1 MNCHGCLG
9 ILPVNVSLNGEQ
21 KVVELLLL
29 ISHCESVGK
38 LKEADIFRISD
49 LDIRVINLPGVS
61 RADQLPALRQTT
73 SVTKSFFTNGKSYFC
88 VNRQNAMSQTAI
100 HLSQQQQYKSME
112 RPPGSSHKFVWNRGM
127 FHRFKQY
134 AVSDDWVFKVTCGG
148 VSIRTVNIYGE
159 HAQLCV
165 VYRQSCE
172 RAGTRFLT
180 RGVDENGHVANFVES
195 EIIICSNEKLAC
207 YVLTRGSIPLFW
219 DQPGIQVGAHKTRF
233 TREHIFSASALLKH
247 IYFMRHQYGHFAI
260 VDLLGVNRGSEDV
273 LSKAF
278 AAQLQSF
285 PVTKAV
291 PYVHFDFH
299 AECPA
304 TDQERRK
311 QGLQKFC
318 NLIQNTVPGGMGGF
332 GFFYHDEAGL
342 PGSTRTQIGVFRV
355 NCLDCLDRTNM
366 LQGLFAERVLP
377 SMLSSIFGNQTQVAL
392 EKFLLS
398 LPDMVKFCG
407 DEVSK
412 MYAGTGA
419 LSADDRTGKI
429 FDAGKS
435 AARTFQN
442 NFFDEAK
449 QHSFDLVR
457 NTLFSEHPVYQKSR
471 MLCNDVDLNV
481 PFKLREYIC
490 DNQLTY
496 SEMKKMR
503 VCIGT
508 WNVNGGKQFQKDETK
523 DETDISLWLFNA
535 PSESLKQFPPV
546 NGYVADGADFNLLPD
561 IYAIGFEEIVDLDLK
576 NIVST
581 SHITADQWHEK
592 LSQLFCP
599 KGYSSVLK
607 GCQLVG
613 VCLFVFVK
621 NEHVPHVK
629 SISSQSLKTGLKGT
643 AGNKGGV
650 AIRFQLHA
658 TSMCFVCAHFAAG
671 QSNFGERNS
680 DFHSLVSRFKF
691 PPYNQSLHDH
701 DYVFWCGDFNY
712 RIEMENYLTR
722 DYITMCQWP
731 KLLENDQLTLQR
743 SEGNVFDGYSEG
755 PVMFAPTY
763 KYDLLTDEY
772 DSSEKCRTPA
782 WTDRVLWKRRSAFF
796 YLPIE
801 YWPKDLDWPSGE
813 NYQLVQPLISSGKIG
828 CFCRGLGLLWSR

>member
-1 MNCHGCLG
+1 ML
-9 ILPVNVSLNGEQ
+9 V
-21 KVVELLLL
+21 
-29 ISHCESVGK
+29 SHCESVGK
-38 LKEADIFRISD
+38 LRDAEIFRITD
-49 LDIRVINLPGVS
+49 LDVRVLNIPGVS
-61 RADQLPALRQTT
+61 RFDQIPALRQT
-73 SVTKSFFTNGKSYFC
+73 VLITKGFFTSGRSYFC
-88 VNRQNAMSQTAI
+88 VNRQNGTSEMAI
-100 HLSQQQQYKSME
+100 HLSQQVQSRSLE
-112 RPPGSSHKFVWNRGM
+112 STDFLKFVWNRGM
-127 FHRFKQY
+127 FHRFKQFD
-134 AVSDDWVFKVTCGG
+134 VSDKWTFKVICGG
-148 VSIRTVNIYGE
+148 ISVRSVNVQGE

-165 VYRQSCE
+165 IYRQSCD

-195 EIIICSNEKLAC
+195 EIIISCNEKLTS
-207 YVLTRGSIPLFW
+207 YILTRGSIPLFW

-233 TREHIFSASALLKH
+233 TREHVFGYSAFLKH
-247 IYFMRHQYGHFAI
+247 MLFMKQQYDKFAI
-260 VDLLGVNRGSEDV
+260 VDLLGTNRGSEDS
-273 LSKAF
+273 LSKAYSGV
-278 AAQLQSF
+278 LEKF
-285 PVTKAV
+285 PVTKSV
-291 PYVHFDFH
+291 PYIHFDFH

-304 TDQERRK
+304 SDQERRRSGF
-311 QGLQKFC
+311 QRLY
-318 NLIQNTVPGGMGGF
+318 NLLQNTLLGGVSGF
-332 GFFYHDEAGL
+332 GFFYMDDMGL
-342 PGSTRTQIGVFRV
+342 PNTTRHQLGVYRV

-366 LQGLFAERVLP
+366 VQGFIAERVLP
-377 SMLSSIFGNQTQVAL
+377 SMLSAVFGNQVQAAL
-392 EKFLLS
+392 EKFNLL
-398 LPDMVKFCG
+398 LPDMIKLCG

-449 QHSFDLVR
+449 QQSFDLVR

-471 MLCNDVDLNV
+471 MLCNDVDLNI

-490 DNQLTY
+490 DNQMLFT
-496 SEMKKMR
+496 EAEKIR

-523 DETDISLWLFNA
+523 DETDVSLWLFNA
-535 PSESLKQFPPV
+535 PEESLKQFPPV
-546 NGYVADGADFNLLPD
+546 NGFVADGADFNQLPD

-576 NIVST
+576 NMIST
-581 SHITADQWHEK
+581 SHITADEWHDK

-621 NEHVPHVK
+621 NKHIPYVK
-629 SISSQSLKTGLKGT
+629 SIGSQTLKTGLKGA

-650 AIRFQLHA
+650 AIRFQLYS
-658 TSMCFVCAHFAAG
+658 TSLCFICSHFAAG
-671 QSNFGERNS
+671 QSNFGERNA
-680 DFHSLVSRFKF
+680 DFHSLASRFKF
-691 PPYNQSLHDH
+691 PPLNQGLNEH
-701 DYVFWCGDFNY
+701 DYIFWCGDFNY
-712 RIEMENYLTR
+712 RIDMENALTR
-722 DYITMCQWP
+722 NYIEMCQWP

-743 SEGNVFDGYSEG
+743 SEGNVFEGFVEG

-782 WTDRVLWKRRSAFF
+782 WTDRILWKRRPAFF
-796 YLPIE
+796 YLPEE
-801 YWPKDLDWPSGE
+801 YWPKDLHWPAGKCCNNVFCDEKKVGYSRKLMVTSVS
-813 NYQLVQPLISSGKIG
+813 NLKCLNLYSSQTTI
-828 CFCRGLGLLWSR
+828 